1 MNLDRQPISRIFVII
16 STPSIRGI
24 FTSVTI
30 ISGDRR
36 PAMDT
41 PSSPLGASPTI
52 THPRAA
58 RFSARIAISGI
69 WLILAFHLMVSSV
82 FIETMGIQLGLVQL
96 QWGLIIWFHYTFF
109 HLIFLHFFCYP
120 ELLYI
125 FYLFLLIYISILHTP
140 SAIHMNLPH

>member
-1 MNLDRQPISRIFVII
+1 MMNLDRQPISRSFVII

-41 PSSPLGASPTI
+41 PSSPLGAPTI

-96 QWGLIIWFHYTFF
+96 QSSLIIWFHYAFF

-125 FYLFLLIYISILHTP
+125 FYLFLLIYISILYTP
-140 SAIHMNLPH
+140 LPFT